1 MSGHLLCGLAANPA
15 LPAELLD
22 RLIDGLLARPASGP
36 DESPAES
43 PDEADAELALAL
55 SGRADLGPARV
66 AALAACDE
74 DAALHLARAGLLDAA
89 GVDPAARPAVALAL
103 LDEGAGPPGWARLLA
118 AHPDREIRRR
128 LASVPGLPLDVLEAL
143 AADPDVE
150 VVAELALWTTE
161 PSVAARLAAHPHAE
175 VRRGAASNEAAPPA
189 ALAALITGEG
199 LAPARSCLVCDREEI
214 PFTHDP
220 YCPRTDCALRGGAAC
235 AGGHES
241 TLHEIRQQAARN
253 PATPTAAA
261 ASLDGHPSLLIRWA
275 LAERTD
281 LPQELYAR
289 LAEDPIPGVRS
300 EVAGNPAIGEPLI
313 RAMAA
318 RCGKG
323 AQGGA
328 GGDEVAH
335 SLARH
340 PRLPLDVLAH
350 LARETRIG
358 PALLPRIA
366 GAAPAELARAAASA
380 DSRVRML
387 VAQRRDLA
395 PELRDTLAA
404 DTDAAV
410 VKAVVPHPGLSE
422 ERLRAM
428 VGLHGVRVLARV
440 AANPD
445 APPAL
450 LEELARHDP
459 PVRRAFR
466 EIAGHPNATAGAL
479 LPALADERARPR
491 AARHP
496 ALPAAVLADLL
507 TDPDPE
513 VARAA
518 AANPSLPVDVMTGLL
533 GDLLTHRW
541 GERDEA
547 SDRRPSGPRP
557 GRPPRG

>member
-1 MSGHLLCGLAANPA
+1 MSGHLLAGLAANPA
-15 LPAELLD
+15 LPAELLA
-22 RLIDGLLARPASGP
+22 RLIERLLARSASGP
-36 DESPAES
+36 DESPE
-43 PDEADAELALAL
+43 EADAELARVL
-55 SGRADLGPARV
+55 SERPDLGPARV

-128 LASVPGLPLDVLEAL
+128 LASVPGLPLDVSEAL

-161 PSVAARLAAHPHAE
+161 PSVAGPLAAHPHAE
-175 VRRGAASNEAAPPA
+175 VRRGAASNEATPPA

-220 YCPRTDCALRGGAAC
+220 YCPRTDCDLRGGAAC

-261 ASLDGHPSLLIRWA
+261 ASLADHPSLLIRWA

-281 LPQELYAR
+281 LSQELYAR

-300 EVAGNPAIGEPLI
+300 EVAENPAIGEPLI
-313 RAMAA
+313 RALAA

-323 AQGGA
+323 GKNAKGGA

-366 GAAPAELARAAASA
+366 GAVPAELAQAAASA
-380 DSRVRML
+380 DARVRML
-387 VAQRRDLA
+387 VAQRRDLE

-410 VKAVVPHPGLSE
+410 VKAVAPHPGLSE
-422 ERLRAM
+422 EQLRAM

-440 AANPD
+440 AANPG

-496 ALPAAVLADLL
+496 ALPAAVLADLI

-518 AANPSLPVDVMTGLL
+518 AANPSLPVDVMTDLL
-533 GDLLTHRW
+533 GDLLNHRW
-541 GERDEA
+541 GERDGA